1 MQPPIKSTPP
11 NPVYTRFFTDLHHL
25 KSNWGWFLFLGIA
38 LIALGVIAI
47 GASTLVT
54 VASMIFLG
62 ALLLAGGIL
71 QIIYAFWA
79 QKWSGFFLALLAG
92 ILYTVT
98 GFLLFMHPAAGALS
112 LTLLLAAFYMVGGIF
127 RIIGALTTR
136 FDQWGWAL
144 FSGIVMLILG
154 LLIWQGWPATG
165 LWIFGLFIGIDLIFY
180 GWFWV
185 ALALGA
191 RNAPTPPA
199 YR

>member
-1 MQPPIKSTPP
+1 MQPPIKQTPP
-11 NPVYTRFFTDLHHL
+11 NPVFARFFYDLDYL
-25 KSNWGWFLFLGIA
+25 KKNWGWFLALGIA

-62 ALLLAGGIL
+62 SLLLCGGIL

-98 GFLLFMHPAAGALS
+98 GFLLLMHPAAGALS
-112 LTLLLAAFYMVGGIF
+112 LTLLLAAFYMIGGIF
-127 RIIGALTTR
+127 RIIGSLAAR
-136 FDQWGWAL
+136 FDQWGWSL
-144 FSGIVMLILG
+144 FSGIVMLLLG
-154 LLIWQGWPATG
+154 LLIWRGWPETG
-165 LWIFGLFIGIDLIFY
+165 LWVFGLFIGIDLIFY

-185 ALALGA
+185 ALAIGA
-191 RNAPTPPA
+191 RNVQSRP
-199 YR
+199 YH